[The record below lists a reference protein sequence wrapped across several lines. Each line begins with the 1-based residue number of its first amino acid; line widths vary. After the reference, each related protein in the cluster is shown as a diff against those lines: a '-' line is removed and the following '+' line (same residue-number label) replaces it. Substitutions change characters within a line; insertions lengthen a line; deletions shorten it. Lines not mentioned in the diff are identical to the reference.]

1 MSFPPRGH
9 HYGVLRV
16 YLDQNKWIDLARA
29 AVGHPLGERYE
40 DALLLARTAVRTG
53 AASFPLDIF
62 RYMETTKRGND
73 RSRVELADTMREL
86 SQQNTMALPREVLD
100 HEIDVALQHRFGL
113 PDVPRPLRVFG
124 FGIRHID
131 QARLDWPQVDLSFL
145 PDQGASLLPGQ
156 RRTLQGFIDA
166 TIEAGLLRVGPKTL
180 LNAGFDHN
188 ATSGDAFVAHENR
201 IASEIARLGLT
212 GGRIDDAV
220 RASDFGDIRPAVVIA
235 LTRVGL
241 TYDEFMDGLTEG
253 EFLDFMDDLPTRF
266 VTNTLRSAKHRQ
278 AQQPWEPND
287 LVDIVALPVA
297 SVYCDVLVT
306 EKQWVHRLQ
315 QGKVGERYGTKLL
328 TNVAQLVEI
337 LTNASRL

>member
-1 MSFPPRGH
+1 M
-9 HYGVLRV
+9 LRV

-53 AASFPLDIF
+53 AVSFPLDVF

-73 RSRVELADTMREL
+73 RSRIELADTMREL
-86 SQQNTMALPREVLD
+86 SRQHTMALPREVLD
-100 HEIDVALQHRFGL
+100 HELDVALQHRFGL
-113 PDVPRPLRVFG
+113 PGEPRPLRVFG
-124 FGIRHID
+124 IGMRHID
-131 QARLDWPQVDLSFL
+131 QARPDWPQVDLSFL
-145 PDQGASLLPGQ
+145 PDQGASLPPGQ
-156 RRTLQGFIDA
+156 RSSLQGFMDA
-166 TIEAGLLRVGPKTL
+166 VIEASLLRVGPRTL

-188 ATSGDAFVAHENR
+188 ATGGDAFVAHENHV
-201 IASEIARLGLT
+201 ASEIARLGLT
-212 GGRIDDAV
+212 GSRIDDAV
-220 RASDFGDIRPAVVIA
+220 RASDFGDIRPAVITA
-235 LTRVGL
+235 LTRVGM
-241 TYDEFMDGLTEG
+241 TYDGFMDGLTVG
-253 EFLDFMDDLPTRF
+253 EFLAFMDDIPTRF

-278 AQQPWEPND
+278 VQQPWEPND

-315 QGKVGERYGTKLL
+315 QGKVGERYGTRIL